1 MQRQPVTYNMSCLGL
16 IGNLHDSLISLY
28 CTTINS
34 EVRKERGGRHSAVLC
49 VKCVDSGQ
57 IEALVAAEDW
67 RGIKARMVE
76 AANSFR
82 REKIGGLVI
91 CGSTLNAAADEIAR
105 TVRRPIVKIGQ
116 AMIGSLRGFPCQR
129 VGILGIRTKRE
140 LEMWRQDLKG
150 YSVLQPEA
158 DDRAWLNDRVRDILD
173 GKAISPLWLIEMSR
187 IVSVQRRK
195 GAQAIVV
202 AAHPLGRLLEADDF
216 LMPVFDAAETHAW
229 AAGRW
234 SAADD
239 FRSAPPCCVG

>member
-1 MQRQPVTYNMSCLGL
+1 MPCLGL
-16 IGNLHDSLISLY
+16 IGNLRDSLITLY
-28 CTTINS
+28 CTTVNA
-34 EVRKERGGRHSAVLC
+34 EVQKERGGRHSAVMC

-67 RGIKARMVE
+67 RGIKGRLIE

-91 CGSTLNAAADEIAR
+91 CGSALNAAADDVAR
-105 TVRRPIVKIGQ
+105 AFRRPIVRMAWAIAGR
-116 AMIGSLRGFPCQR
+116 LRGFPCKR
-129 VGILGIRTKRE
+129 VCLLGVRTKRE

-150 YSVLQPEA
+150 YAVLQPEA
-158 DDRAWLNDRVRDILD
+158 GDRAWLNDRVRDILD
-173 GKAISPLWLIEMSR
+173 GKVISPLWLIEVSR
-187 IVSVQRRK
+187 IISVQRRM
-195 GAQAIVV
+195 GAQAIIV

-229 AAGRW
+229 AAGLW

-239 FRSAPPCCVG
+239 FRSAPPCCIVGGKSAV